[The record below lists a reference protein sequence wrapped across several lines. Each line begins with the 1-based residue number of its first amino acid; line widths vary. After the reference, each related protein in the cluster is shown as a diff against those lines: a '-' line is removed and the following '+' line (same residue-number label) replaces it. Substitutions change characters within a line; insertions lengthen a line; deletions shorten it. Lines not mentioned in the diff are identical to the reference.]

1 MSQILRL
8 IRGVRAFNF
17 VGAAVISLSLSGE
30 LNAQQMPAPNPPIVA
45 PQELPLEKSTQS
57 VQQNL
62 NAPTTEWTNHKSLD
76 GINPDASE
84 QRMMWLMNRART
96 DPTAEGIWLA
106 ESTDPDVAGG
116 RNFFN
121 VDLDELKAAFALL
134 PPKPPAA
141 FDIRLHDASEL
152 HSLDLIARDAQD
164 HNGQFDRINA
174 SGFACNGGRVSVFS
188 YSGSALNAHAALNI
202 DWGNGPFGMQ
212 DPPGHREAIMGV
224 WPFAGPGLTNVG
236 LAMVPENDQQTQV
249 GPLVFSGAYCQA
261 GTGDFNRF
269 LVGTVWDDFDMD
281 GVYDE
286 GEGLAGVS
294 VTPDLGTYYAI
305 TGDAGGYAIPIEAA
319 GTYVVT
325 FSGGGMGGSS
335 VDKTVDVGVDS
346 VLLDLNAGVSNDG
359 DGDGIP
365 DDSDNCPSDANSDQT
380 DTDSD
385 GLGDTCDPDDDGD
398 GVPDV
403 DDDYPLGRF
412 ADAGPG
418 YWSFSFVEALA
429 RAGITAG
436 CGGDNYCPTA
446 PVTRAQMAVFL
457 ERGMRGSNYSPPA
470 ATGTVFND
478 IGSGDFA
485 ASFIE
490 QLAADGI
497 TAGCGNGNYCPD
509 DVVTRDQMAVFLL
522 RAKHGSGYSPP
533 APSGAFG
540 DVPIGHWAAAWIEQ
554 LAGEGITA
562 GCGNGDYCPDA
573 EVTRDQM
580 AVFLVR
586 TFGL

>member
-1 MSQILRL
+1 MSQNLRL
-8 IRGVRAFNF
+8 IPGLRAFNF
-17 VGAAVISLSLSGE
+17 VAAAIFSLGYAGE
-30 LNAQQMPAPNPPIVA
+30 LHAQQMPAPNPPIVA
-45 PQELPLEKSTQS
+45 PQEQPLKQSTQS

-62 NAPTTEWTNHKSLD
+62 SAPTTEWTNHKSLD
-76 GINPDASE
+76 GINPDAGE
-84 QRMMWLMNRART
+84 QRLMWLMNRART

-106 ESTDPDVAGG
+106 ESTDPDIVGG
-116 RNFFN
+116 RDFFN
-121 VDLDELKAAFALL
+121 VDSNELKAAFALL

-164 HNGQFDRINA
+164 HNGQFDKIYA

-188 YSGSALNAHAALNI
+188 YADSALNAHAALNI

-224 WPFAGPGLTNVG
+224 WPYGGPGLTNVG
-236 LAMVPENDQQTQV
+236 LAMVAENDQLTQV

-261 GTGDFNRF
+261 GTGDYNRF
-269 LVGTVWDDFDMD
+269 LVGTVWDDYDMD

-294 VTPDLGTYYAI
+294 VTPDQGTYYAV

-319 GTYVVT
+319 ATYVVT

-335 VDKTVDVGVDS
+335 VDKTVDVGIDS
-346 VLLDLNAGVSNDG
+346 VLLDLNAGVANDS

-365 DDSDNCPSDANSDQT
+365 DDSDNCPNDANSDQT

-385 GLGDTCDPDDDGD
+385 GLGDACDLDDDGD

-412 ADAGPG
+412 ADAAPG
-418 YWSFSFVEALA
+418 YWSFSFIEALA

-457 ERGMRGSNYSPPA
+457 ERGMNGSSYSPPA
-470 ATGTVFND
+470 ATGAVFSD
-478 IGSGDFA
+478 IGAGDFA

-522 RAKHGSGYSPP
+522 RAKYGSGHSPA

-540 DVPIGHWAAAWIEQ
+540 DVPLGHWAAAWIEE
-554 LAGEGITA
+554 LAVEGITA